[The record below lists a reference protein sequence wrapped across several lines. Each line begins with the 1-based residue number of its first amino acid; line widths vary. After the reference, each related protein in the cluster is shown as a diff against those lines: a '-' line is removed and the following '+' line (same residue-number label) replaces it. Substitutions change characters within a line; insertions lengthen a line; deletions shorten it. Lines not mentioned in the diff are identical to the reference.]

1 METDIDIQQKLD
13 LIEAN
18 NQELL
23 NQTPAQLNSKEVTK
37 YYQQVLQA
45 RTVKDQAPEDLK
57 EAEERYYKARYG
69 DKYMD
74 VLQKKYETESKEVLK
89 TMMDVHQDQL
99 TTLND
104 KIETHRATAT
114 YFKNIDEVQQT
125 WLEKTKKWVDGINKA
140 NASLN
145 NRNTFYADEEQGQLS
160 YWILFENCIL
170 LSFIVVTIV
179 LTVMGKKEDLQM
191 KIIGCTALACIV
203 FFTNTFLTWLR
214 YLPKS
219 VTFYTQWGY
228 DPMESKVPWLLM
240 LIFVLFGAICV
251 VYIQAI
257 TQFLENMTDRW
268 NGRPPRHVDTRYGN
282 TIDPNYPR
290 YGRTDPRYRDTR
302 YGTNTQ
308 YPYGVNTRSPYGA
321 NTRSPYGA
329 NTRSPYGANTRSPYG
344 ANTRSPYGANQS
356 YGADPWYGPTR
367 SGPVTRF
374 APTRAELLSELSA
387 REARRRRS

>member
-13 LIEAN
+13 LIEAS

-37 YYQQVLQA
+37 YYQELLQA
-45 RTVKDQAPEDLK
+45 RTVKDHAPQQLK
-57 EAEERYYKARYG
+57 DAEEKYYKARYG
-69 DKYMD
+69 DKYLD

-89 TMMDVHQDQL
+89 TMMDAHQDQL
-99 TTLND
+99 TKLTD
-104 KIETHRATAT
+104 KIETFTATAT

-125 WLEKTKKWVDGINKA
+125 WLMKTKKWVDGINKA

-145 NRNTFYADEEQGQLS
+145 NRNTFYADEEQDQLS

-170 LSFIVVTIV
+170 LSFIVVTIA

-251 VYIQAI
+251 VYITAI
-257 TQFLENMTDRW
+257 TEFLENMTDRW
-268 NGRPPRHVDTRYGN
+268 NGRPPRHDTRYGN
-282 TIDPNYPR
+282 TIDPRYPR
-290 YGRTDPRYRDTR
+290 YGRTDPRYRDR
-302 YGTNTQ
+302 YGTQNTYNQ
-308 YPYGVNTRSPYGA
+308 NARYGTQNTYNQNARYGA
-321 NTRSPYGA
+321 ETPYD
-329 NTRSPYGANTRSPYG
+329 
-344 ANTRSPYGANQS
+344 
-356 YGADPWYGPTR
+356 ADPRWRPN
-367 SGPVTRF
+367 VD
-374 APTRAELLSELSA
+374 ELRREL
-387 REARRRRS
+387 ARRRR